1 MIQIEYVI
9 SAPGWGVIPNRF
21 MQFKHLPEFKKA
33 MLEVGD
39 LLNTSVA
46 KKCKNTIPKVS
57 SLFNAHTEKVKVKEI
72 NELTRMGFERL
83 YADSGGL
90 QNLTLDS
97 QITPQI
103 KNDIYKV
110 QTNADF
116 AFCFDEIPLKIQGER
131 GRNERSNVL
140 NKTFDPADCGPL
152 GEQTGKNVKEQVE
165 LFQKLGAKT
174 KVILICHGHE
184 VDDFLR
190 YYDSIASQLE
200 DHDYANIG
208 GISIAKT
215 AAGNKAKESI
225 ILSRAAK
232 KIASICHPNV
242 RQQMHIL
249 GVGAISKLRPL
260 IYLIRSGFLTEYPIL
275 SYDSSSHTSCFD
287 YGLLKIN
294 GRCEPLGK
302 TRTPRGVA
310 HFKNVYTMFEP
321 ILKNYLTVKEYLDN
335 IYCGPPEIKKNPII
349 DIFAEDGTPTW
360 PFRLIR
366 QKAFDNP
373 NKNVGVIGMLS
384 KTLHTYYQVDNFCW
398 NVDKLFRETE
408 EELRAKVTDAIEL
421 NHLLLLNEATTDD
434 RLAKLQQK
442 LDFKSRKTE
451 SLDDM
456 SENVNN
462 LVGICLD

>member
-1 MIQIEYVI
+1 
-9 SAPGWGVIPNRF
+9 
-21 MQFKHLPEFKKA
+21 
-33 MLEVGD
+33 
-39 LLNTSVA
+39 
-46 KKCKNTIPKVS
+46 
-57 SLFNAHTEKVKVKEI
+57 
-72 NELTRMGFERL
+72 MGFERL

-90 QNLTLDS
+90 QILTVGS
-97 QITPQI
+97 EITPKI
-103 KNDIYKV
+103 KNDIYHV

-116 AFCFDEIPLKIQGER
+116 AFCFDEIPLKVVGER
-131 GRNERSNVL
+131 GRNERSNVS
-140 NKTFDPADCGPL
+140 NKKFDRAACGPA

-174 KVILICHGHE
+174 KVILICHGNE

-190 YYDSIASQLE
+190 YYDSIASKLE

-215 AAGNKAKESI
+215 AAGNEAKESI

-260 IYLIRSGFLTEYPIL
+260 IYLIRSGFLTEYPII

-294 GRCEPLGK
+294 GGCDKLGK
-302 TRTPRGVA
+302 TRTPHGVA
-310 HFKNVYTMFEP
+310 HFKKVYTMFEP
-321 ILKNYLTVKEYLDN
+321 ILKNYLTVEEYLDN
-335 IYCGPPEIKKNPII
+335 IYCGPQEVQKSPII
-349 DIFAEDGTPTW
+349 DIFAEEGEKISEGAPTW
-360 PFRLIR
+360 PFSLIR

-373 NKNVGVIGMLS
+373 NKNAGVIGMLS

-398 NVDKLFRETE
+398 NVDKLFRERKL
-408 EELRAKVTDAIEL
+408 ELRAKVADTREF
-421 NHLLLLNEATTDD
+421 NNLLLLKEAVTDE
-434 RLAKLQQK
+434 RVAKLQEK
-442 LDFKSRKTE
+442 LDFKSGKIG

-456 SENVNN
+456 GDNVN
-462 LVGICLD
+462 LGTCPD

>member
-1 MIQIEYVI
+1 
-9 SAPGWGVIPNRF
+9 

-90 QNLTLDS
+90 QIVTVGS
-97 QITPQI
+97 EITPQM

-190 YYDSIASQLE
+190 YYDSIASKLE
-200 DHDYANIG
+200 DHDYDNIG

-215 AAGNKAKESI
+215 AAGNEAKESI

-260 IYLIRSGFLTEYPIL
+260 VYLIRSGFLTEYPII

-287 YGLLKIN
+287 YGQLKIN
-294 GRCEPLGK
+294 GGCDTLGK
-302 TRTPRGVA
+302 AKTPHGVA
-310 HFKNVYTMFEP
+310 HFKNVYRMFEP
-321 ILKNYLTVKEYLDN
+321 ILKQYVTVEEFLDN
-335 IYCGPPEIKKNPII
+335 IYCGPPEVQKSSIF
-349 DIFAEDGTPTW
+349 DIFAEEGEKIPEGPPTW
-360 PFRLIR
+360 PFSLIR

-373 NKNVGVIGMLS
+373 NKNAGVIGMLN

-398 NVDKLFRETE
+398 NVDKLFRETKD
-408 EELRAKVTDAIEL
+408 ELLAKVADIREF
-421 NHLLLLNEATTDD
+421 NNLLLLLKEAVTDE
-434 RLAKLQQK
+434 RVAELQEK
-442 LDFKSRKTE
+442 LDFKSGKIE

-456 SENVNN
+456 GNS
-462 LVGICLD
+462 LPADWTTDTA